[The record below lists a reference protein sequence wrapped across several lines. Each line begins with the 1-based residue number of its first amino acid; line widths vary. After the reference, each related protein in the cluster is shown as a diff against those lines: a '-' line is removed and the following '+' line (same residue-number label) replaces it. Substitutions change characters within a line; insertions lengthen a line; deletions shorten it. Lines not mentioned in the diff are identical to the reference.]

1 VDPHSNSPSF
11 PRRRASDWGG
21 FVGHLFVAALTVVS
35 APALTVFL
43 LPGIIHMTLAAGS
56 FLMRD
61 APRRREENV
70 FGRIVAYAGG
80 FGVFGFIQYASVFR
94 PEWLTVSSNAFVG
107 LIGFAFGILG
117 IFIEIWA
124 VWHLRFA
131 FATEPAARRLVTT
144 GPYRLVRH
152 PVYSGGSLAYLG
164 LLMTRPTAALALA
177 IAVWAVCIACRM
189 RYEEAIL
196 TKAFPDY
203 TDYRHRVGALVPWP
217 FAPTPKDTA
226 AATGV

>member
-1 VDPHSNSPSF
+1 LEAQSDGSS

-21 FVGHLFVAALTVVS
+21 FIGHLAVAALTVVS

-56 FLMRD
+56 FLVRD
-61 APRRREENV
+61 APRRREQDP
-70 FGRIVAYAGG
+70 FGRFVSYAGG
-80 FGVFGFIQYASVFR
+80 FGVLGFVQFASVFR
-94 PEWLTVSSNAFVG
+94 PEWLAVTNNAVMG
-107 LIGFAFGILG
+107 LTGFAFGILG
-117 IFIEIWA
+117 IFVEIWA

-152 PVYSGGSLAYLG
+152 PVYSGGCLAYLG
-164 LLMTRPTAALALA
+164 LLMSRPTVPLALA

-203 TDYRHRVGALVPWP
+203 AKYRRRVGALLPWP
-217 FAPTPKDTA
+217 SALTPEDTA